1 MQNELI
7 HYGILGQKWGVRR
20 YQNEDGSLTEA
31 GQKRLNKKIDKAYIK
46 SIKNNYTKEYDDA
59 ISYKNKDEITIKKGK
74 TLYRTAGPNDKI
86 NNRRKYVSTN
96 SLDADKYHEFA
107 LKGLLWDY
115 SETTKDFKYKT
126 IKDLKVSNYR
136 QTLDEVLFNKK
147 ILDSYIKDIETD
159 PYLIQLAKQF
169 KEHSSERYYK
179 DIIDKYAKVN
189 SINWAEKK
197 SGNLII
203 RRYADSRIDYQ
214 VDLVK
219 DTFKKQ
225 YNIKLNDGEAKQ
237 YLDYLYNSSVT
248 GAKIVDGMLKNP
260 KTSVVIVNEF
270 KKKGYDAITDLLDDK
285 VVANCPIILL
295 NPKES
300 ITYAK

>member
-1 MQNELI
+1 M
-7 HYGILGQKWGVRR
+7 
-20 YQNEDGSLTEA
+20 
-31 GQKRLNKKIDKAYIK
+31 
-46 SIKNNYTKEYDDA
+46 
-59 ISYKNKDEITIKKGK
+59 IKKGK

-136 QTLDEVLFNKK
+136 QTLDEVLSNKK
-147 ILDSYIKDIETD
+147 ILDSYIKDIESD

-169 KEHSSERYYK
+169 EEHSSERYYK

-197 SGNLII
+197 I
-203 RRYADSRIDYQ
+203 RKS
-214 VDLVK
+214 
-219 DTFKKQ
+219 
-225 YNIKLNDGEAKQ
+225 YN
-237 YLDYLYNSSVT
+237 
-248 GAKIVDGMLKNP
+248 
-260 KTSVVIVNEF
+260 
-270 KKKGYDAITDLLDDK
+270 
-285 VVANCPIILL
+285 
-295 NPKES
+295 
-300 ITYAK
+300 